1 MKIALIVWALLLGCS
16 AYAAEIKGKVIS
28 ATGGEPLR
36 RVHVSVLE
44 RKLSAVTAED
54 GSFRIPDVPP
64 GKYTLQVAAVGY
76 RLVNTNFE
84 VTADGGDKEFS
95 ITLAPET
102 LRRTEVVDVKGDIFH
117 GDNPAIPSQLNLTP
131 QELKESAT
139 VLANDPFRSV
149 QALPGVTLVASN
161 DFFGEFNV
169 LGAPFEQVGIYVD
182 DVWVPQPFHTVPGFS
197 DGGSLSIFSTETL
210 QDINLMEV
218 AYPVRYADDSGAAL
232 AIHTR
237 EGSRTRPHF
246 TISAG
251 LADSEFVGEGGLGS
265 AGKGSWLVSAR
276 ASYLSYLIRNR
287 IDDPSTDVS
296 FEDGSIKLNYDL
308 TPKHSL
314 SLFTLIGHT
323 DTTHSEPN
331 ADVNTINTGDNDLDL
346 VRLGWRYAATPK
358 LLLDTN
364 ASYIRQR
371 FAINNSSDVALNTDY
386 YGEWEG
392 GTRAVWNWNKTSV
405 MEAGYTLRRLRDSGF
420 FRFIDISQP
429 AFFLGGVSDDTGLHQ
444 SGFAQQSTSLFGNRL
459 HLMAGIR
466 WDQISE
472 VDFHPVTPQVS
483 AAWQL
488 ASRTEVQFGYGRYAQ
503 FPDFQTL
510 ASVCTQPRFSG
521 GPINEPQELLRRSD
535 QYTAA
540 IEQRISENIRVR
552 VEGFARENK
561 DNLGSAVL
569 TPTSCSAIKPDPTL
583 APFTSK
589 DNSRGMQVILQRRSA
604 NRLSGWVGYTLN
616 YSRQS
621 FVFQV
626 DPVTG
631 LPAFLNIPT
640 PTDQRHTLNAFA
652 MYRVTPTVS
661 LSGKMIYGSGIPIST
676 VAVVNGN
683 LLGPGKTIFG
693 PYQRL
698 DLRCDKAWAFER
710 WKMTLYVE
718 GLNMTNHDNPRFVGA
733 AFNAA
738 THQFTAIT
746 EQGFPITPTAGV
758 TFEF

>member
-1 MKIALIVWALLLGCS
+1 MKVYLLVCALLLSCA
-16 AYAAEIKGKVIS
+16 AYSAEIKGKIIS
-28 ATGGEPLR
+28 ATGGEPLS

-54 GSFRIPDVPP
+54 GSFKISDVPP

-117 GDNPAIPSQLNLTP
+117 GDNPAIPSQLTLTP

-149 QALPGVTLVASN
+149 QSLPGVSLSDNN

-169 LGAPFEQVGIYVD
+169 LGSHIGFVGIYVD
-182 DVWVPQPFHTVPGFS
+182 DVLVPQPFHTIPRLS
-197 DGGSLSIFSTETL
+197 DGASLSMLSTETI

-218 AYPVRYADDSGAAL
+218 GYPVRYADDSGAAL
-232 AIHTR
+232 AIRTR

-251 LADSEFVGEGGLGS
+251 MADSEFLGEGGLGS
-265 AGKGSWLVSAR
+265 ADKGSWLVSAR
-276 ASYLSYLIRNR
+276 RSYLNYLIRNR
-287 IDDPSTDVS
+287 IGDPSTDVS

-308 TPKHSL
+308 TPKQSV
-314 SLFTLIGHT
+314 SLFTLLGHT
-323 DTTHSEPN
+323 DATHFEPA
-331 ADVNTINTGDNDLDL
+331 ADANTINTGDNDLDL
-346 VRLGWRYAATPK
+346 VRLGWRYAAMPK
-358 LLLDTN
+358 LLLDSN

-371 FAINNSSDVALNTDY
+371 FTVNNSSDVPLNTDY

-392 GTRAVWNWNKTSV
+392 GTRAVWNWNKNSV

-420 FRFIDISQP
+420 FQFIDSSQP
-429 AFFLGGVSDDTGLHQ
+429 TVLEGSISDDTALRQ
-444 SGFAQQSTSLFGNRL
+444 SGFAEQSTSLFGSRL

-483 AAWQL
+483 AAWQV
-488 ASRTEVQFGYGRYAQ
+488 ASRTQLQFGYGRYAQ
-503 FPDFQTL
+503 FPEFQTL
-510 ASVCTQPRFSG
+510 ASLCTELP
-521 GPINEPQELLRRSD
+521 PVDINGSPEMIRRSD
-535 QYTAA
+535 QYTAS
-540 IEQRISENIRVR
+540 IEQRISENTRVR
-552 VEGFARENK
+552 VEGFDRENA
-561 DNLGSAVL
+561 DIFGSIAL
-569 TPTSCSAIKPDPTL
+569 SPTSCSSIRPDPSQ
-583 APFTSK
+583 AFKVK
-589 DNSRGMQVILQRRSA
+589 DNSRGMQFILQRRSA
-604 NRLSGWVGYTLN
+604 NRLSGWVGYTLA
-616 YSRQS
+616 YSRQI
-621 FVFQV
+621 F
-626 DPVTG
+626 PLGAT
-631 LPAFLNIPT
+631 FLNT
-640 PTDQRHTLNAFA
+640 PTFEDQRHTVNAFA
-652 MYRVTPTVS
+652 MYRLTPTVN
-661 LSGKMIYGSGIPIST
+661 LSGKMVYGSGFPIST
-676 VAVVNGN
+676 VVVVGGAIT
-683 LLGPGKTIFG
+683 GPGHDIFG

-698 DLRCDKAWAFER
+698 DLRCDKAWAFAR

-718 GLNMTNHDNPRFVGA
+718 GLNMTNHDNPRLIGDT
-733 AFNAA
+733 FNPA
-738 THQFTAIT
+738 TLRFTAVT
-746 EQGFPITPTAGV
+746 EKGLPITPTAGV